1 MEAGSPYGG
10 GSSPVRG
17 PGRARRSRKDPAGVR
32 ILREM
37 GTSPMFLTAVIAY
50 TASVAL
56 TIIGSAVAASSSP
69 VWLSSLLNMAG
80 SDVSLYELES
90 MFSRYRGM
98 MGGAG
103 FVSALIGSIPAI
115 ITAVALWLIYVNA
128 KKEPGEEFSTAG
140 FTILH
145 VLATISF
152 VLIVIGIVLYVVI
165 GIAGV
170 GSISRLSDGEG
181 TGAGILIFLMMGVL
195 VVFPII
201 YIAKLRTMLD
211 SSKKMAAGGPV
222 EQTAS
227 IYVGVIVMLQ
237 VLGSLGGLVF
247 SPGILKLQALASGTA
262 SVCFSLLI
270 FSFRERCLN
279 PALASEKL
287 HHGEEPFS
295 EERPFYEDEPA
306 YGNYPAYEDVPSPAA
321 GAGGY
326 NPAEWTGYEPEA
338 VHLVAPSVQPSDR
351 PGAADPYET
360 IVEPAVDFDP
370 GLFRGDSEDTIV
382 EAYPGAFSRGAFQEP
397 ARTSGH
403 LSGSDTMMAYPEE
416 PESSVNRQGSLFSAA
431 QDIGGKSEKVPD
443 SFGNNQD
450 PFGDREKP
458 VFSVQEQQFY
468 GPENGS
474 NLPQGNL
481 VFHDPAAAEQ
491 AENRAAE
498 QERLARERAE
508 QERLAREKAEQE
520 RLAKEKAEQ
529 ERLAQERAE
538 QERLARE
545 KAEQERLAQ
554 ERAEQE
560 RLARERAE
568 QERLAREKAEQE
580 RLVRERAEQE
590 RLAREKAEQE
600 RLARERA
607 EQERLAREKAE
618 QERLAGERAEQERLA
633 REREQQARQNFAP
646 GPMPIYETTTLST
659 SPLKQPPATLIRHRD
674 QSHITIRST
683 LLRIGR
689 NVSDV
694 DYWVRGNPAIG
705 RHHAD
710 ILFRE
715 GDYYIIDRNSTNHV
729 YVDGKMIAPNEE
741 VLLPNQAVIRLADE
755 DFTFQV
761 SSH

>member
-1 MEAGSPYGG
+1 MFCPKCGTNNPDGSQFCMSCGATLAGGRPSMEAGSSHGG
-10 GSSPVRG
+10 GIPADRGPVRA
-17 PGRARRSRKDPAGVR
+17 GRRRKDPAGVR

-37 GTSPMFLTAVIAY
+37 GSSPMFLTAVIAY

-56 TIIGSAVAASSSP
+56 TIIGSAMAASSSLG
-69 VWLSSLLNMAG
+69 WLSGLLSMADTDG
-80 SDVSLYELES
+80 SFYELES
-90 MFSRYRGM
+90 MLNQYRGM

-128 KKEPGEEFSTAG
+128 KKEPGEVFSTAG

-145 VLATISF
+145 VFATISF
-152 VLIVIGIVLYVVI
+152 VLIVIGIVLYVVV

-181 TGAGILIFLMMGVL
+181 TGAGIAIFLIVGVF

-201 YIAKLRTMLD
+201 YVAKLRTMLG

-227 IYVGVIVMLQ
+227 IYVGIAVMLQ
-237 VLGSLGGLVF
+237 VLGALGGLVL
-247 SPGILKLQALASGTA
+247 SPGILKLQALAAGTA
-262 SVCFSLLI
+262 SVCFAMLI
-270 FSFRERCLN
+270 FSFREKCLN
-279 PALASEKL
+279 PALASAAS
-287 HHGEEPFS
+287 HHEEGPLP

-306 YGNYPAYEDVPSPAA
+306 YVDYPAYEDVPSPAA

-338 VHLVAPSVQPSDR
+338 VQPVTPSDQ
-351 PGAADPYET
+351 PPVGLGVPDPYET
-360 IVEPAVDFDP
+360 IVEPAPSFDP
-370 GLFRGDSEDTIV
+370 ALFRGDSEDTIV
-382 EAYPGAFSRGAFQEP
+382 EIPGSFPGAAFQSAAP
-397 ARTSGH
+397 APGI

-416 PESSVNRQGSLFSAA
+416 SEPSVSRQGSLFSAA
-431 QDIGGKSEKVPD
+431 QDIGGKPEKDPD
-443 SFGNNQD
+443 SFGNRRD

-458 VFSVQEQQFY
+458 VFSAREHQFY
-468 GPENGS
+468 GPETGS
-474 NLPQGNL
+474 NMAQGNL
-481 VFHDPAAAEQ
+481 VFHSPVAAEQ
-491 AENRAAE
+491 AESRAAE
-498 QERLARERAE
+498 QERI
-508 QERLAREKAEQE
+508 AREKAEQE
-520 RLAKEKAEQ
+520 RQ
-529 ERLAQERAE
+529 AQERAE

-545 KAEQERLAQ
+545 HAEQERLAQ
-554 ERAEQE
+554 QRAEEERA
-560 RLARERAE
+560 
-568 QERLAREKAEQE
+568 AREK
-580 RLVRERAEQE
+580 
-590 RLAREKAEQE
+590 
-600 RLARERA
+600 
-607 EQERLAREKAE
+607 
-618 QERLAGERAEQERLA
+618 AEQERLA
-633 REREQQARQNFAP
+633 REREQQARQSFAP
-646 GPMPIYETTTLST
+646 GSMPIYETTTLST

-729 YVDGKMIAPNEE
+729 YVDGKMITPNEE
-741 VLLPNQAVIRLADE
+741 ILLPNQAVIRLADE
-755 DFTFQV
+755 EFTFQV